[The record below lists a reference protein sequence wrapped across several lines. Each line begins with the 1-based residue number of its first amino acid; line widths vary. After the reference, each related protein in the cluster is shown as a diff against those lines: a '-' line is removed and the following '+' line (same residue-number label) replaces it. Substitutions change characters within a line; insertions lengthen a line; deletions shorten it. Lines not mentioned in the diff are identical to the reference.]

1 VNRLAP
7 VVVLVLVTGLMLG
20 YGPYSW
26 SWLAGPL
33 AALATWSLDRKA
45 HEPGAPA
52 QTHLSRAPAAVD

>member
-1 VNRLAP
+1 VIRLAP

-33 AALATWSLDRKA
+33 AALATWSFDRKA
-45 HEPGAPA
+45 HKPGAPA
-52 QTHLSRAPAAVD
+52 PKHLRRTPAPVD